1 MLKGTT
7 SVVCGSFILLHVMQV
22 RDELEQLLDDDD
34 DMSDLFL
41 TRKMVGG
48 TSPVTSSGAIGWAPA
63 SPTIGSRISRI
74 SKASTV
80 TSFNHGTT
88 TGADDVEE
96 VLLL

>member
-1 MLKGTT
+1 MLSIKT
-7 SVVCGSFILLHVMQV
+7 SFVQV

-63 SPTIGSRISRI
+63 SPTFGSRISRI

-80 TSFNHGTT
+80 TSFNHGI
-88 TGADDVEE
+88 VNMISPFC
-96 VLLL
+96 VLRLWKVLVD